1 MASSYHGSK
10 IDTELTSLGIN
21 TDAEV
26 ATFRALPRRQ
36 SCNKT
41 GTAVNNFQTVHDNVA
56 NTFSSAAPKVPVW
69 VSRKRIRHDTL
80 RLLREG
86 AL

>member
-1 MASSYHGSK
+1 MASSYFGGK
-10 IDTELTSLGIN
+10 IDTQLNSLSIN

-36 SCNKT
+36 TCNKH

-56 NTFSSAAPKVPVW
+56 AAFTTNDPAW
-69 VSRKRIRHDTL
+69 ISRKRIRHDTL

-86 AL
+86 QL

>member
-1 MASSYHGSK
+1 MASSFYGSK
-10 IDTELTSLGIN
+10 IDTQLNGLGIN
-21 TDAEV
+21 TNAEV

-36 SCNKT
+36 SSAKAGT
-41 GTAVNNFQTVHDNVA
+41 GVNNFQTVHDNTA
-56 NTFSSAAPKVPVW
+56 AAFSSGEPTVPVW

-86 AL
+86 QL

>member
-1 MASSYHGSK
+1 MASSYYGSK
-10 IDTELTSLGIN
+10 IDTQLNSLSIN

-36 SCNKT
+36 CSKKQ

-56 NTFSSAAPKVPVW
+56 AAFPSKDPAW
-69 VSRKRIRHDTL
+69 ISRKRIRHDTL

-86 AL
+86 QL

>member
-1 MASSYHGSK
+1 MASSFYGSK
-10 IDTELTSLGIN
+10 IDTQLNSLGIN
-21 TDAEV
+21 TNAEV

-36 SCNKT
+36 SSAKS

-56 NTFSSAAPKVPVW
+56 DSFPAPSHKVW

-80 RLLREG
+80 RLFREG
-86 AL
+86 QL

>member
-1 MASSYHGSK
+1 MASSYYGSK
-10 IDTELTSLGIN
+10 IDAALNTLSID
-21 TDAEV
+21 TDAKV
-26 ATFRALPRRQ
+26 KTFRALPRLQ
-36 SCNKT
+36 ASNKS
-41 GTAVNNFQTVHDNVA
+41 GTAANNFQTVHDNVA
-56 NTFSSAAPKVPVW
+56 AAFSSNAPKVPVR

>member
-1 MASSYHGSK
+1 MASSYLGSK

-56 NTFSSAAPKVPVW
+56 AAFSSNAPKVPVW